1 MTCGHMY
8 TSHTPTS
15 HTPSPHTHTHT
26 HRAELLADQYR
37 KKAQLFRTKALLVP
51 LGDDFRFDT
60 QREVDAQFT
69 NYQKLIDHINS
80 HKEMG
85 MHVRLDLVE
94 CGCEGVRCMRV

>member
-1 MTCGHMY
+1 MH
-8 TSHTPTS
+8 
-15 HTPSPHTHTHT
+15 PHTSRA

-37 KKAQLFRTKALLVP
+37 KKAQLYRTKALLVP

-85 MHVRLDLVE
+85 MHVRL
-94 CGCEGVRCMRV
+94 